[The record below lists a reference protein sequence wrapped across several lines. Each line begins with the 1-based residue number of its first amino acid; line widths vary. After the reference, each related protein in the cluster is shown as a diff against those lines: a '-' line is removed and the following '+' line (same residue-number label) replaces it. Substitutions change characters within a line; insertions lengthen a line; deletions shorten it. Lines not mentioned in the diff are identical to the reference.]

1 MLRMRAV
8 AVVLT
13 ALLSPVVCGLGLGN
27 LKTKSPLNEP
37 FVGRIDIVDADAKD
51 FESMT
56 AKLADTAQFQR
67 AGVARDAVLL
77 GLRFEI
83 VSSERGADYIQIT
96 TKDPVREPFLNFL
109 LELNWAKGRLVREY
123 TVLLD
128 PPLYDR
134 NRPAR
139 AVMTPAPQAMAPAP
153 VPAPTPARAP
163 AAAAAGSPAASS
175 DTIAVQKN
183 DTAWGLALAHRPDS
197 SVSVQQMILALL
209 RANPDAFAN
218 HNVNVLRRGA
228 VLRMPSAAELQGV
241 SQAAAIAEIQHQH
254 QLWEDYRQSAARH
267 VAEAPVAAPPEA
279 PTARAPAADE
289 MPKPAEGP
297 KPDAHLELATPEK
310 GATNPAL
317 APAEGASNR
326 APSNSPDGS
335 SLANEA
341 LDAKTRESA
350 DLQGKLTEAEQI
362 IDLLQRQVKIK
373 DEELAKFQAKLGTAA
388 EAPSSPVAAPAPTT
402 ATPPAATVP
411 DIDSG
416 PLAGLTNLIPESLRN
431 AVPGGVTT
439 ILGILATLAVLII
452 VGLARALSG
461 GDKAI
466 VASQPKVAAV
476 AASAAAASAAPD
488 PMLST
493 VQEMATYEPPSG
505 DQDQF
510 LRTMEA
516 SADQLAGG
524 PQEDP
529 LEEVNVY
536 LAYERFDQ
544 AEELVKK
551 VILDHPQEPKYK
563 LRLLEIYYSANN
575 ERAYEHAARELRDE
589 VGEKSPLWES
599 AVAMW
604 TEMSPER
611 ALFAPGAVEEPET
624 SIAAAGAKA
633 FVDITSATA
642 ATTLALTPGGD
653 SLLASTQI
661 SLGNDSLTGATLD
674 FDLSDTTALAGTPSA
689 VLDITAGE
697 APLEGHLDLT
707 ATANEGDL
715 NQMFDLT
722 SSLEAT
728 KSSAGDIFDI
738 SGEPAAPATLELGQ
752 ASDLRDVD
760 LLDVTNSGEVTFD
773 NNSLLDVTSPR
784 TGRPA
789 APDQAEAVTVN
800 AIENRAANDEFD
812 LGDTVAP
819 LAADASARDTGEL
832 DFDFDIAALERSV
845 HQASGRSDPDDLDLT
860 LESDLDLS
868 NTDSAKAD
876 LDLSLSNLS
885 ALDFDLAEPATS
897 GSSDES
903 DVEFDLALQDTTD
916 FDNLSIDDTLELPK
930 SATARRGM
938 QRVDMPSESLEDL
951 TRSMEASIAGL
962 DLSDDHGDDDSI
974 LDRALEP
981 LDTDG
986 IDLDFGLDDGLG
998 LNELDTLALDPAEL
1012 RKASGTISERT
1023 VAMPRDYESD
1033 LQAALDE
1040 TDTKL
1045 NLAKAYIEL
1054 GDHEGA
1060 RSILN
1065 EVVADS
1071 LGEPQA
1077 EARKLLSQL
1086 V

>member
-37 FVGRIDIVDADAKD
+37 FVGRIDIVDANAKD
-51 FESMT
+51 FDSMT
-56 AKLADTAQFQR
+56 VKLADTAQFER

-77 GLRFEI
+77 GLRFAI
-83 VSSERGADYIQIT
+83 VSSERGADYIKIT
-96 TKDPVREPFLNFL
+96 TKEPVREPFLNFL

-123 TVLLD
+123 TALLD

-134 NRPAR
+134 NRPSP
-139 AVMTPAPQAMAPAP
+139 AVMAPASQAMAPAP
-153 VPAPTPARAP
+153 VPTPIPARAAAALP
-163 AAAAAGSPAASS
+163 AAAS
-175 DTIAVQKN
+175 DTIIVQKN

-209 RANPDAFAN
+209 RVNPDAFAN
-218 HNVNVLRRGA
+218 HNANVLRRGA

-241 SQAAAIAEIQHQH
+241 SQSAAIAEIQHQH

-279 PTARAPAADE
+279 PTAPAAE
-289 MPKPAEGP
+289 VPQPAEAP
-297 KPDAHLELATPEK
+297 KPDAHLELAAPEK
-310 GATNPAL
+310 GAANPTPVPTPGATNPA
-317 APAEGASNR
+317 R
-326 APSNSPDGS
+326 NSPDSS

-373 DEELAKFQAKLGTAA
+373 DEELAKFQAKLGTAT
-388 EAPSSPVAAPAPTT
+388 EPPPVATPVPTI
-402 ATPPAATVP
+402 TPPAATVP
-411 DIDSG
+411 DTDSG

-431 AVPGGVTT
+431 AVPGGATT
-439 ILGILATLAVLII
+439 ILGVLATLAVLIV

-466 VASQPKVAAV
+466 IASQPKAAAV
-476 AASAAAASAAPD
+476 VASAPAAASAAPD

-493 VQEMATYEPPSG
+493 VQEMATYEPPRG

-575 ERAYEHAARELRDE
+575 KRAYEHAARELRDA

-633 FVDITSATA
+633 FVDITSVTA
-642 ATTLALTPGGD
+642 ASTLALTPGGD
-653 SLLASTQI
+653 SLLASTQV
-661 SLGNDSLTGATLD
+661 SLGNDSNTGATLD
-674 FDLSDTTALAGTPSA
+674 FDLSDTTTQAGATPSA

-697 APLEGHLDLT
+697 ASPAGHLDLT
-707 ATANEGDL
+707 ATADESDL

-738 SGEPAAPATLELGQ
+738 SGEPVALATLELGQ

-784 TGRPA
+784 TGRTV

-800 AIENRAANDEFD
+800 AIENRADHDEFD

-832 DFDFDIAALERSV
+832 DFDIAALERSV
-845 HQASGRSDPDDLDLT
+845 QQASGASDLDDLDLT

-876 LDLSLSNLS
+876 LDLSLNNLS
-885 ALDFDLAEPATS
+885 ALDFDLADPAKP

-916 FDNLSIDDTLELPK
+916 FENLSIDDTLELPK

-974 LDRALEP
+974 LDLALEP

-998 LNELDTLALDPAEL
+998 LNELDTLALDPGEL
-1012 RKASGTISERT
+1012 RKASGAISERT
-1023 VAMPRDYESD
+1023 VAMPRDHDSD

-1071 LGEPQA
+1071 LGEQQA
-1077 EARKLLSQL
+1077 EARKLLTQL